1 MTVSVDALQTEL
13 EGKRLPG
20 GEIVVQAHEAAIGDQ
35 ALRAEDD
42 GGGVAHPF
50 WFVVAS
56 LRGMGI
62 GVEELCQLARQGAE
76 DTLLLGSCTVEQEH
90 PMLVN
95 TRYRTDAS
103 IATVGSRTTR
113 DGSRLDSVEV
123 VVSLRDDAD
132 AAVGR
137 ITSTYLFKRGASA

>member
-1 MTVSVDALQTEL
+1 
-13 EGKRLPG
+13 
-20 GEIVVQAHEAAIGDQ
+20 
-35 ALRAEDD
+35 
-42 GGGVAHPF
+42 
-50 WFVVAS
+50 
-56 LRGMGI
+56 
-62 GVEELCQLARQGAE
+62 
-76 DTLLLGSCTVEQEH
+76 
-90 PMLVN
+90 MLVN